1 MDFYKNGL
9 DSILETFEKFISNMS
24 DESIVLVNK
33 DCEATMSLHSHK
45 TMTFG
50 LSDADYTAK
59 NIEFKGLL
67 NTVPYFFMWGNVWEL
82 WKNMWVD
89 SGDLG

>member
-1 MDFYKNGL
+1 M
-9 DSILETFEKFISNMS
+9 
-24 DESIVLVNK
+24 
-33 DCEATMSLHSHK
+33 
-45 TMTFG
+45 
-50 LSDADYTAK
+50 AK

-89 SGDLG
+89 SGDLGQIMWEWIKEWEIMGNGDKMGID